1 VLTED
6 VMSKW
11 LKALGLAAVVTVVAV
26 LVPLYGDPRSS
37 SVEHGEWARMLLR
50 ALDMERVVKPASP
63 DAQLFSVLSWKNS
76 LAFHAD
82 AYLRGE
88 GVDLVGASGRRQV
101 VATSAAGEVAYPLA
115 VVRGG
120 DYRLRARMAGNP
132 SSPASAEITPF
143 GGKGAAATFA
153 LVPSA
158 ITGWVEAAP
167 AHLDPGAYTASILLP
182 AGTSLDDVEV
192 APPCTEAIEPQ
203 GGWRSRA
210 MTQADDVAVTVVKAL
225 DFESELPPAASPIEV
240 TASAMTTTGGAAV
253 ATLAAAGRDGLWLKA
268 GPRGLQATVFL
279 ELPEAGLYSI
289 STVGVAGAGQS
300 WKADACRKAV
310 WCGETAVPGSASGAP
325 AWHPL
330 MTAMFG
336 AGRHFFNVTLGP
348 GASVERLR
356 AERKKDSPADYV
368 ATLRR
373 LGFDVGP
380 AGPIGRARAVDAMHF
395 IEQRRTEMVGACGDV
410 AAPVVERG
418 LAEVAA
424 VAGPGTGP
432 AFTGN
437 GPGERPFAPI
447 AAPTT
452 PPEPPVLAPPVTT
465 LPAAPLPEPSPGP
478 RPRPTP
484 TPPPPPPTIPSLPP
498 GSPVLPSPVP

>member
-1 VLTED
+1 MED
-6 VMSKW
+6 VMAKW

-26 LVPLYGDPRSS
+26 MVPLYGDPRSS

-50 ALDMERVVKPASP
+50 ALDMERAVRPASP

-88 GVDLVGASGRRQV
+88 GVDLVGAGGAHRV

-132 SSPASAEITPF
+132 ASPASAEIMPL
-143 GGKGAAATFA
+143 GGNGAAATFTLA
-153 LVPSA
+153 PSSL
-158 ITGWVEAAP
+158 TGWVEAGA

-203 GGWRSRA
+203 GGWRA
-210 MTQADDVAVTVVKAL
+210 GAVTQADDIAVTVVKAL
-225 DFESELPPAASPIEV
+225 DGEAELPPAASPIAV
-240 TASAMTTTGGAAV
+240 TASAMRTTGGAAI
-253 ATLAAAGRDGLWLKA
+253 AILGAAGRDGQWLKA

-279 ELPEAGLYSI
+279 ELPEAGLYTI
-289 STVGVAGAGQS
+289 STFGVAGGGQS

-310 WCGETAVPGSASGAP
+310 WCGETAVPGSVSVAP

-330 MTAMFG
+330 MTATFG
-336 AGRHFFNVTLGP
+336 AGRHFFNVTMSP

-356 AERKKDSPADYV
+356 AELKKDSPADYV

-373 LGFDVGP
+373 LGFDVGA
-380 AGPIGRARAVDAMHF
+380 AGPISRARAVDAMHF
-395 IEQRRTEMVGACGDV
+395 IQQRRMEMVGACGDV
-410 AAPVVERG
+410 AAPVVERA
-418 LAEVAA
+418 LAEVALL
-424 VAGPGTGP
+424 AGPGTGP
-432 AFTGN
+432 AFTGI
-437 GPGERPFAPI
+437 GPGGTPLIPVAG
-447 AAPTT
+447 PTT
-452 PPEPPVLAPPVTT
+452 PPGPPVITPPVTT
-465 LPAAPLPEPSPGP
+465 LPTAPLPEPSPGP
-478 RPRPTP
+478 RRRP
-484 TPPPPPPTIPSLPP
+484 TPPPPSPPPTIPPQP
-498 GSPVLPSPVP
+498 AGSPVLP

>member
-1 VLTED
+1 
-6 VMSKW
+6 MSKW

-26 LVPLYGDPRSS
+26 MVPLYGDPRSS

-50 ALDMERVVKPASP
+50 ALDMERAVRPASP

-88 GVDLVGASGRRQV
+88 GVDLVGAGAARRV

-132 SSPASAEITPF
+132 ASPASAEITPL
-143 GGKGAAATFA
+143 GRNGAAATFT
-153 LVPSA
+153 LVPSSL
-158 ITGWVEAAP
+158 TGWVEAGA

-210 MTQADDVAVTVVKAL
+210 VTQADDVAVTVVKAL
-225 DFESELPPAASPIEV
+225 DLESELPPAASPIEV
-240 TASAMTTTGGAAV
+240 AASAMRTTGGAA
-253 ATLAAAGRDGLWLKA
+253 ATLASLGAAGRDGLWLQA

-279 ELPEAGLYSI
+279 ELPEAGLYTI
-289 STVGVAGAGQS
+289 STFGVAGGGQS
-300 WKADACRKAV
+300 WKADACRKSV
-310 WCGETAVPGSASGAP
+310 WCGETAVPGSVSVAP
-325 AWHPL
+325 AWHSL
-330 MTAMFG
+330 MTAPFG

-356 AERKKDSPADYV
+356 AELKKDSAADYV

-380 AGPIGRARAVDAMHF
+380 PGSISRARAVDAMQF
-395 IEQRRTEMVGACGDV
+395 LQQRRMAMVGACGDV
-410 AAPVVERG
+410 TAPLVERALAEAAP
-418 LAEVAA
+418 

-432 AFTGN
+432 GFTGN
-437 GPGERPFAPI
+437 GPDGTPLVPVAG
-447 AAPTT
+447 PTT
-452 PPEPPVLAPPVTT
+452 PAAPPVITPPVTT
-465 LPAAPLPEPSPGP
+465 LPTAPLPEPSPGP

-484 TPPPPPPTIPSLPP
+484 PPPPPTIPPQP
-498 GSPVLPSPVP
+498 AGSPVLP